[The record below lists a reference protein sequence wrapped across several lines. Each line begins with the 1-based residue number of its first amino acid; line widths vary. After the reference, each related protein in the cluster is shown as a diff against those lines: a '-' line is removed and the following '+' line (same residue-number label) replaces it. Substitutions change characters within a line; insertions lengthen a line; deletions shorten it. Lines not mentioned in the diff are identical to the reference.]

1 MIAIIPNTKSI
12 AVLVIVV
19 MPAVNTVYDMSRP
32 AGNVVMTSASKI
44 KPPTTD
50 SSAVN
55 KIRSFNLSGVDDSWP
70 LRSDSSIML
79 YL

>member
-1 MIAIIPNTKSI
+1 VIAIIPNTKSI

-55 KIRSFNLSGVDDSWP
+55 KIRSFNLSGVDDSP
-70 LRSDSSIML
+70 PARSDSSMIL
-79 YL
+79 HL